1 MGAMASP
8 IPPDGTDEGSATAM
22 NVLAINSGSSS
33 LKFKVVA
40 FDESADAADNRQPSI
55 RCEGSVEEIG
65 RVAKLMLRLAGEMV
79 VQTTRT
85 VPTHAEAVQH
95 MRQLLEEA
103 SRLEGR
109 DLRVDAVGHRFV
121 HGGEQFRE
129 PVVIDDDVV
138 AAIDRLAEFAP
149 LHNPGSIAGIK
160 SVRAVMGSHIPMVAV
175 FDTAFHRSIPPR
187 AATYAIDLDLARRHG
202 IHRYGFH
209 GIAHASLAGICAAA
223 VNRPLAQLRLITLH
237 LGNGC
242 SATAIDRGR
251 SVDTSMGFTP
261 LEGLMMG
268 TRSGDLDP
276 AVIGHLARRE
286 GLSVD
291 EVERLLNERSGL
303 LGVSGVSSDMRELLK
318 AAEGTPDSRA
328 ALALD
333 MFCYRIRKYIG
344 AYLAVLGG
352 ADALVFGGGIGER
365 SAIIRARI
373 CDGMGWCGIQLDPLR
388 NEMAVSL
395 ASGDAMKISGQDAPL
410 ACYVAGVDEEEEI
423 ARATLDCVLNRS
435 SNDP

>member
-1 MGAMASP
+1 
-8 IPPDGTDEGSATAM
+8 M

-33 LKFKVVA
+33 LKFKVIE
-40 FDESADAADNRQPSI
+40 FDESPKTAARFTASS
-55 RCEGSVEEIG
+55 RYEGFIEDIG
-65 RVAKLMLRLAGEMV
+65 SAARLMLRRDGKTV
-79 VQTTRT
+79 VQTTGT
-85 VPTHAEAVQH
+85 VSTHAEAVQRL
-95 MRQLLEEA
+95 MQMLEE
-103 SRLEGR
+103 SSKLEGR
-109 DLRVDAVGHRFV
+109 DLRVDAVGHRVV

-129 PVVIDDDVV
+129 PVMIDDDVV

-149 LHNPGSIAGIK
+149 LHIPGSMAGIEGA
-160 SVRAVMGSHIPMVAV
+160 RAALGSHIPMVAV

-187 AATYAIDLDLARRHG
+187 AAAYAIDLDLARKHG

-223 VNRPLAQLRLITLH
+223 VNRPLGELRLITLQ

-261 LEGLMMG
+261 LEGLVMG

-276 AVIGHLARRE
+276 AVVGHLVRKE

-303 LGVSGVSSDMRELLK
+303 LGVSGLSHDMRELLK
-318 AAEGTPDSRA
+318 AAEGKPDSRA

-365 SAIIRARI
+365 AAVIRARI
-373 CDGMGWCGIQLDPLR
+373 CDGMEWCGVRLDPVR
-388 NEMAVSL
+388 NQAAVGL
-395 ASGDAMKISGQDAPL
+395 APGDAMKISEEGAPL
-410 ACYVAGVDEEEEI
+410 ACYVAGVDEELEI
-423 ARATLDCVLNRS
+423 ARATFECALNRQ
-435 SNDP
+435 SNNS

>member
-1 MGAMASP
+1 MME
-8 IPPDGTDEGSATAM
+8 T
-22 NVLAINSGSSS
+22 
-33 LKFKVVA
+33 
-40 FDESADAADNRQPSI
+40 
-55 RCEGSVEEIG
+55 
-65 RVAKLMLRLAGEMV
+65 
-79 VQTTRT
+79 
-85 VPTHAEAVQH
+85 
-95 MRQLLEEA
+95 LEES
-103 SRLEGR
+103 SRLDGR
-109 DLRVDAVGHRFV
+109 DLRIDAVGHRVV

-138 AAIDRLAEFAP
+138 AALDRLAEFAP

-160 SVRAVMGSHIPMVAV
+160 GARAAMGSHIPMVAV
-175 FDTAFHRSIPPR
+175 FDTAFHRSIPAY
-187 AATYAIDLDLARRHG
+187 AATYAIDLDLARKHG

-223 VNRPLAQLRLITLH
+223 VNRPLAQLRLITLQ

-261 LEGLMMG
+261 LEGLVMG

-276 AVIGHLARRE
+276 AVVGHLVRRG

-303 LGVSGVSSDMRELLK
+303 LGVSGLSRDMRELLN
-318 AAEGTPDSRA
+318 AAEGKPDSRA

-333 MFCYRIRKYIG
+333 MFCYRVRKYIG

-352 ADALVFGGGIGER
+352 ADAIVFGGGIGER
-365 SAIIRARI
+365 SAVIRARI
-373 CDGMGWCGIQLDPLR
+373 CDGMGWCGLRLDPLR
-388 NEMAVSL
+388 NEAAVEI
-395 ASGDAMKISGQDAPL
+395 APGDAMKISEEDAPL
-410 ACYVAGVDEEEEI
+410 VCYVAGVDEEVEI
-423 ARATLDCVLNRS
+423 ARATFECILNRP
-435 SNDP
+435 SNNP

>member
-1 MGAMASP
+1 
-8 IPPDGTDEGSATAM
+8 M

-33 LKFKVVA
+33 LKFKFVA
-40 FDESADAADNRQPSI
+40 FDDSADVPDNRPPNI
-55 RCEGSVEEIG
+55 RSEGSVEEIG
-65 RVAKLMLRLAGEMV
+65 SAAKLVLRLAGTTV

-85 VPTHAEAVQH
+85 VSTHAEAVQN
-95 MRQLLEEA
+95 MMQMLEES
-103 SRLEGR
+103 SRLEAR
-109 DLRVDAVGHRFV
+109 DLRVDAVGHRVV
-121 HGGEQFRE
+121 HGGEQFRA

-160 SVRAVMGSHIPMVAV
+160 GVRTVMGSHIPMVAV

-223 VNRPLAQLRLITLH
+223 VNRPLAQLRLITLQ

-261 LEGLMMG
+261 LEGLVMG
-268 TRSGDLDP
+268 TRSGDVDP
-276 AVIGHLARRE
+276 AVVGHLVRRE

-303 LGVSGVSSDMRELLK
+303 LGVSGVSRDMRELLN
-318 AAEGTPDSRA
+318 AAEGKPDSRA

-333 MFCYRIRKYIG
+333 MFCYRVRKYIG

-352 ADALVFGGGIGER
+352 ADVLVFGGGIGER
-365 SAIIRARI
+365 SPIIRARI
-373 CDGMGWCGIQLDPLR
+373 CDGMGWCGLRLDPLR
-388 NEMAVSL
+388 NEAAV
-395 ASGDAMKISGQDAPL
+395 AIVPGDAMKISEQDAPL
-410 ACYVAGVDEEEEI
+410 ACYVAGVDEEVEI
-423 ARATLDCVLNRS
+423 ARATHDCVLNRS
-435 SNDP
+435 A

>member
-1 MGAMASP
+1 M
-8 IPPDGTDEGSATAM
+8 M

-33 LKFKVVA
+33 LKFIVVT
-40 FDESADAADNRQPSI
+40 FNESPKTATRATSSNRYEGFVEDIGSAAR
-55 RCEGSVEEIG
+55 
-65 RVAKLMLRLAGEMV
+65 LTLRHAGKTV
-79 VQTTRT
+79 VQATSP
-85 VPTHAEAVQH
+85 VSTHAEAVRCMMQ
-95 MRQLLEEA
+95 MLEE
-103 SRLEGR
+103 SSKLEGR
-109 DLRVDAVGHRFV
+109 DLRVDAVGHRVV

-129 PVVIDDDVV
+129 PVVIDDDVM
-138 AAIDRLAEFAP
+138 AKIDRLAEWAP

-160 SVRAVMGSHIPMVAV
+160 GARAALGSHIPMVAV
-175 FDTAFHRSIPPR
+175 FDTAFHRSMPLV
-187 AATYAIDLDLARRHG
+187 ATSYAIDEDLAKKHG

-223 VNRPLAQLRLITLH
+223 VNRPLAQLRLITLQ

-261 LEGLMMG
+261 LEGLVMG

-276 AVIGHLARRE
+276 AVVGHLVRKE

-303 LGVSGVSSDMRELLK
+303 LGVSGLSHDMRDVLK
-318 AAEGTPDSRA
+318 AAEGKPDSRA

-333 MFCYRIRKYIG
+333 LFCYRVRKYIG

-352 ADALVFGGGIGER
+352 ADALVFGGGIGEH
-365 SAIIRARI
+365 APAIRARI
-373 CDGMGWCGIQLDPLR
+373 CEGMGWCGVRLDRPR
-388 NEMAVSL
+388 NDAAVQVVPGEAVRISE
-395 ASGDAMKISGQDAPL
+395 ASAPIS
-410 ACYVAGVDEEEEI
+410 CYVVGVDEELEI
-423 ARATLDCVLNRS
+423 ARATLECVRKGQFS
-435 SNDP
+435 K

>member
-1 MGAMASP
+1 
-8 IPPDGTDEGSATAM
+8 M

-33 LKFKVVA
+33 LKFKVVE
-40 FDESADAADNRQPSI
+40 FDESAGAPNNRQPNI
-55 RCEGSVEEIG
+55 RYEGSVEEIG
-65 RVAKLMLRLAGEMV
+65 PAAKLMLRLAGKTV
-79 VQTTRT
+79 VRTTRT
-85 VPTHAEAVQH
+85 VSTHADAAQH
-95 MRQLLEEA
+95 MMQMLEDS
-103 SRLEGR
+103 SRLEGEA
-109 DLRVDAVGHRFV
+109 LRVDAVGHRVV

-138 AAIDRLAEFAP
+138 AALDGLAEFAP
-149 LHNPGSIAGIK
+149 LHNPGSIAWIK
-160 SVRAVMGSHIPMVAV
+160 GVRAVMGSHIPMVAV

-209 GIAHASLAGICAAA
+209 GIAHASLAGICATA
-223 VNRPLAQLRLITLH
+223 VNRPLAQLRLITLQ

-242 SATAIDRGR
+242 SATAIDWGR

-261 LEGLMMG
+261 LEGLVMG
-268 TRSGDLDP
+268 TRSGDVDP
-276 AVIGHLARRE
+276 AVVWHLVRRE

-303 LGVSGVSSDMRELLK
+303 LGVSGVSRDMRELLN
-318 AAEGTPDSRA
+318 AAEGKPDSRA

-333 MFCYRIRKYIG
+333 MFCYRVRKYIG

-373 CDGMGWCGIQLDPLR
+373 CDGMDWCGVRLDSLR
-388 NEMAVSL
+388 NEAAV
-395 ASGDAMKISGQDAPL
+395 AIAPGDAMKISEEGAPL
-410 ACYVAGVDEEEEI
+410 ACYVAGVDEEVQI
-423 ARATLDCVLNRS
+423 ARATHDCILNRS
-435 SNDP
+435 SNNP